1 MVKKS
6 NLIVQSLKFRKN
18 IKKTLIFLTLSISLL
33 LAVCAS
39 TLLFIIFK
47 NLNEP
52 PTEKIFKR
60 SLRSVVEVKAYTENV
75 GESFGTAE
83 FIDKEGTLVTNAHVV
98 TYTKLEQV
106 FQFEKCYIRFA
117 EDEHYIQ
124 VEIIK
129 YNKELDIAVLKMN
142 KDFHSFEPLKLGDS
156 SKLETGNKIYAMGNL
171 ANYGISL
178 TEGMVSLPLV
188 NIEYNNV
195 TKSVIQCNIDIA
207 EGNSGGALLN
217 QKGELIGITTFR
229 TKDSGGNVIY
239 GISYCIPI
247 NAVLEYIKN

>member
-6 NLIVQSLKFRKN
+6 NMVLKSVNFRKHV
-18 IKKTLIFLTLSISLL
+18 KKCLVFLTLSISLL
-33 LAVCAS
+33 LAVCVC
-39 TLLFIIFK
+39 TLLFIFIPNVNKSSPEKVFK
-47 NLNEP
+47 SNLQ
-52 PTEKIFKR
+52 
-60 SLRSVVEVKAYTENV
+60 SVVEVKAYTEDV

-83 FIDKEGTLVTNAHVV
+83 FIDGDGTLVTNAHVV
-98 TYTKLEQV
+98 TYTKLEQTH
-106 FQFEKCYIRFA
+106 QFENCYIRFA
-117 EDEHYIQ
+117 EDEHYIK
-124 VEIIK
+124 VDIIK
-129 YNKELDIAVLKMN
+129 YDVKLDIAVLKMN
-142 KDFHSFEPLKLGDS
+142 KEFHSFRAAKLGDS
-156 SKLETGNKIYAMGNL
+156 SKIETGNKVYAMGNL

-229 TKDSGGNVIY
+229 IKDSGGNVIY

-247 NAVLEYIKN
+247 NTVLEYIKK